1 MKRGQATVE
10 LALGSLVFV
19 GVLLVGIHLAE
30 YAQLSLKVQE
40 AETFALWDASLR
52 RVQSRGDNGSTNAE
66 PFARTMDDV
75 SGVGRRAQQRYRDFD
90 GVRNGNSTTVV
101 TRALTRGSRV
111 SVECRRDEDF
121 NFTATV
127 TASDLYRDVG
137 GLSCRSEAEVR
148 AIRIPR
154 RFVQESEGGFFK
166 ESIVRA
172 DPMKVCGMGLPV
184 NGACRG
190 RLAMLTNDWGLA
202 NDETQE
208 CKLNCANS
216 PYKAMVRTMYAPPSG
231 AGPALAST
239 FAGAAPIS
247 PSDYF
252 FSYSGEESGMTQTVG
267 GEGKGEFF
275 TGGGGLGMVPRINAD
290 RKCFLGRSGCQ

>member
-1 MKRGQATVE
+1 MNRGQATVE

-19 GVLLVGIHLAE
+19 AVLLVGIHMAE

-52 RVQSRGDNGSTNAE
+52 RVQTRGDNGATNDQ
-66 PFARTMDDV
+66 PFDRTMDQV
-75 SGVGRRAQQRYRDFD
+75 TGVAPRAERRYGDFD
-90 GVRNGNSTTVV
+90 GVRNGNSTTVI

-111 SVECRRDEDF
+111 NVDCRRDDDF
-121 NFTATV
+121 NFAA
-127 TASDLYRDVG
+127 TASASTLYRDVG
-137 GLSCRSEAEVR
+137 GLSCRSTAEVR

-166 ESIVRA
+166 EEVIRA
-172 DPMKVCGMGLPV
+172 DPMRVCGLGLPV
-184 NGACRG
+184 GGACRG

-202 NDETQE
+202 NDETRE

-216 PYKAMVRTMYAPPSG
+216 PYKAMVRSMYAPPSG
-231 AGPALAST
+231 AGPALASAY
-239 FAGAAPIS
+239 AGAAPIS
-247 PSDYF
+247 PSDFF
-252 FSYSGEESGMTQTVG
+252 FSYSGEESGMTQNVG
-267 GEGKGEFF
+267 GEGADVFM
-275 TGGGGLGMVPRINAD
+275 TGGGGLGMVPRTNAD